1 MLGKCDYVGRG
12 GGGWGVGGRVQN
24 LNLSRVAKT
33 VGQCVFHAVFSPKV
47 IL

>member
-1 MLGKCDYVGRG
+1 MLGKCDYVGRE
-12 GGGWGVGGRVQN
+12 VGGRVQN

-47 IL
+47 ILKAN

>member
-1 MLGKCDYVGRG
+1 MWVG
-12 GGGWGVGGRVQN
+12 GGGGGGVGGRVQN

-33 VGQCVFHAVFSPKV
+33 VGQCVFHAVFSRKV